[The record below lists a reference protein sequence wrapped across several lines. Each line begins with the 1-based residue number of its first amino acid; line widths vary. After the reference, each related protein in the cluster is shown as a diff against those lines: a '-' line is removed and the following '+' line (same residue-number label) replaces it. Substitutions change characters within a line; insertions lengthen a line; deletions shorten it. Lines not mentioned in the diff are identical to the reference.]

1 MDQMK
6 IEMRVALF
14 QCTYGILFAVHYEH
28 HHIMIEDCS
37 LKYRPYEFS
46 KDVHYLYA
54 YNFVQLK

>member
-1 MDQMK
+1 MK